1 MQEYIV
7 LFYYKNDI
15 LGALAI
21 AVPGMIRGI
30 WVSYNLYGGGVSWA
44 SLIKPTIQLC
54 EEGIV
59 VSKRLGA
66 NINAARDLILKT
78 GLK

>member
-1 MQEYIV
+1 
-7 LFYYKNDI
+7 
-15 LGALAI
+15 LAVAI
-21 AVPGMIRGI
+21 PGFIRGI

-66 NINAARDLILKT
+66 NINAARSLILKT